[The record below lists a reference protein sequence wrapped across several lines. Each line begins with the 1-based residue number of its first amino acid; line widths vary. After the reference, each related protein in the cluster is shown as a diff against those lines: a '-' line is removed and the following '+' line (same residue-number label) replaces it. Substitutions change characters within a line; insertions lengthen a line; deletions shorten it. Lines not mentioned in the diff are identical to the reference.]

1 METFSDVKRK
11 LTKGTELKCV
21 RNDHSDKHLNITRKI
36 DVVKTNAIRFEGGS
50 WLHFPK
56 AKYVE
61 ILGDNA
67 FSIGMILSSRD
78 KREVKEYD
86 DMWNT
91 KELIW
96 EKVYKVLVQG
106 KILDVTHYNIK
117 GYAN

>member
-1 METFSDVKRK
+1 METFSDVKRN

-67 FSIGMILSSRD
+67 FSIVGGDFAYEKGKTMT
-78 KREVKEYD
+78 Y
-86 DMWNT
+86 
-91 KELIW
+91 EL
-96 EKVYKVLVQG
+96 VG
-106 KILDVTHYNIK
+106 KTN
-117 GYAN
+117 